1 LATVLFVVAWNMGEW
16 REIGAILRLA
26 KADIAVWAVTF
37 TLTVVADLTVA
48 VRCRDGAS
56 GAALYLA
63 RR

>member
-1 LATVLFVVAWNMGEW
+1 MGEW